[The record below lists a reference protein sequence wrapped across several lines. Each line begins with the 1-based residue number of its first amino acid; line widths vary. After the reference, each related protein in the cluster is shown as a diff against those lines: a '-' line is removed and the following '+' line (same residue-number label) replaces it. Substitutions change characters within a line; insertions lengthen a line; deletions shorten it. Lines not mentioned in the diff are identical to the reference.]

1 MTKSGT
7 NKVHGNL
14 EYFWNGSVLNANNW
28 FGNNTATPRPFDNA
42 NQWAASIGGPIKK
55 DKTFFFI
62 DTEGLRLLIP
72 VAEPVNIPSPQF
84 QAATLANI
92 PASEVPFYTKLF
104 SIYNGASGASRATNT
119 LPAGGCDGTV
129 TLAGGAPCALVFQ
142 SNIHNLTDSWLLTG
156 RVDQNFGMR
165 DHAFIHFRTD
175 QGTQASFT
183 DPLNPILN
191 AQSKQPQYEGQI
203 QENHQFGASAVNQF
217 IVAGSWYSAIFQP
230 KNISQATALM
240 PYEIFFASQFF
251 TPGGTNYNTW
261 PQGRNVTNYQ
271 ISDDYAWQRGHHD
284 LKFGVSFRRNDVTDY
299 TPGGFLATI
308 PLATFSTEASFFAGS
323 ADTFSQAFATRPT
336 EPLAVYNLGL
346 YAQDEWTVRP
356 DFKLT
361 LSLRAEHNANP
372 ICVTDCFARLANQFS
387 LTSHNPDQPYNQAIT
402 SGLHTALPNYQNIAW
417 EPRIGFAW

>member
-84 QAATLANI
+84 QAVTLANI

-183 DPLNPILN
+183 DPLNPI
-191 AQSKQPQYEGQI
+191 
-203 QENHQFGASAVNQF
+203 
-217 IVAGSWYSAIFQP
+217 
-230 KNISQATALM
+230 
-240 PYEIFFASQFF
+240 
-251 TPGGTNYNTW
+251 
-261 PQGRNVTNYQ
+261 
-271 ISDDYAWQRGHHD
+271 
-284 LKFGVSFRRNDVTDY
+284 
-299 TPGGFLATI
+299 
-308 PLATFSTEASFFAGS
+308 
-323 ADTFSQAFATRPT
+323 
-336 EPLAVYNLGL
+336 
-346 YAQDEWTVRP
+346 
-356 DFKLT
+356 
-361 LSLRAEHNANP
+361 
-372 ICVTDCFARLANQFS
+372 
-387 LTSHNPDQPYNQAIT
+387 
-402 SGLHTALPNYQNIAW
+402 
-417 EPRIGFAW
+417 